1 MEDSNGDRMSRRT
14 VIGAAAA
21 SLAAGAASAE
31 PAPAP
36 PAQAP
41 PVHVKGPRVWLDF
54 DQQELDDAYDQS
66 KYAPNRDQM
75 NRRRAS
81 GSAEVRARLGAP
93 RRIAYGPTP
102 IEGVDVY
109 VAAKSDAQKSD
120 ARNAAA
126 PIAIFV
132 HGGAWRNGSAAN
144 SAYGAEPFVRAGAHF
159 AVLDFV
165 NVIESGGD
173 LMAMIDGVRRGIAA
187 VARNAA
193 SFGGDPGRIYLTGHS
208 SGAHLGG
215 CALITDWEKDHGLPK
230 DVIKGATLCSGMYD
244 LEPAR
249 LSARSHYVKFTD
261 ATEDALSTQRHLDR
275 IVCPVTVL
283 HGTLETPEFQRQTR
297 DFAAAMK
304 AAGKPIRFIVADGY
318 NHFEV
323 GETLNNPYGPF
334 GRAALEMMRLG
345 VG

>member
-1 MEDSNGDRMSRRT
+1 MEDERNGDGMSRRT

-21 SLAAGAASAE
+21 SLAAGGASAQT
-31 PAPAP
+31 PQP
-36 PAQAP
+36 
-41 PVHVKGPRVWLDF
+41 HVKGPRVWLDF

-81 GSAEVRARLGAP
+81 ISVEVRARFGAP
-93 RRIAYGPTP
+93 RRIAYGAAP

-109 VAAKSDAQKSD
+109 VAPKSAAPGSDAQRPGGQS
-120 ARNAAA
+120 AGA

-132 HGGAWRNGSAAN
+132 HGGAWRNGTAAS
-144 SAYGAEPFVRAGAHF
+144 SAYGAETFMRVGAHF

-165 NVIESGGD
+165 NVTETGGD
-173 LMAMIDGVRRGIAA
+173 LMAMISGVHRGIAA
-187 VARNAA
+187 VAKNAA
-193 SFGGDPGRIYLTGHS
+193 SFGGDPNRIYLTGHS

-261 ATEDALSTQRHLDR
+261 AVEDALSTQRHLDR

-297 DFAAAMK
+297 DFAVALK
-304 AAGKPIRFIVADGY
+304 AAGKPVRLIVADGY
-318 NHFEV
+318 NHFEI

>member
-1 MEDSNGDRMSRRT
+1 MSRRT

-31 PAPAP
+31 PAP

-41 PVHVKGPRVWLDF
+41 PAHVKGPRVWLDF

-81 GSAEVRARLGAP
+81 LSAEVRGRLGAP

-102 IEGVDVY
+102 VEGVDVY
-109 VAAKSDAQKSD
+109 VAAKSDPQKSDAQKSD
-120 ARNAAA
+120 PPKSDAQTSGA

-144 SAYGAEPFVRAGAHF
+144 SAYGAEPFVRAGADF

-193 SFGGDPGRIYLTGHS
+193 SFGGDPERIYLTAHS

-244 LEPAR
+244 LKPAR
-249 LSARSHYVKFTD
+249 LSARSNYVKFTD
-261 ATEDALSTQRHLDR
+261 AMEDALSAQRHLDR

-304 AAGKPIRFIVADGY
+304 AAGKPVRLIVGDGY
-318 NHFEV
+318 NHFEI

>member
-1 MEDSNGDRMSRRT
+1 MEDERDGDGMSRRT

-31 PAPAP
+31 
-36 PAQAP
+36 QAP
-41 PVHVKGPRVWLDF
+41 QSQPHVKGPRVWLDF

-81 GSAEVRARLGAP
+81 ISEEVRARLGAP
-93 RRIAYGPTP
+93 RRIAYGAAP

-109 VAAKSDAQKSD
+109 VAPKADVQKG
-120 ARNAAA
+120 A

-165 NVIESGGD
+165 NVTQTGGD
-173 LMAMIDGVRRGIAA
+173 LMAMISAVRRGIAA

-193 SFGGDPGRIYLTGHS
+193 SFGGDPARIYLTGHS

-215 CALITDWEKDHGLPK
+215 CALITDWEKDHDLPK
-230 DVIKGATLCSGMYD
+230 DVLKGATLCSGMYD
-244 LEPAR
+244 LKPAR
-249 LSARSHYVKFTD
+249 LSARSNYVKFTD
-261 ATEDALSTQRHLDR
+261 AMEDALSAQRHLDR
-275 IVCPVTVL
+275 IVCPVTLL
-283 HGTLETPEFQRQTR
+283 HGTLDTPEFQRQTR
-297 DFAAAMK
+297 DFAAALK
-304 AAGKPIRFIVADGY
+304 AAGKPVRLIVGQDY
-318 NHFEV
+318 NHFEL
-323 GETLNNPYGPF
+323 GETLDNPYGPF

>member
-1 MEDSNGDRMSRRT
+1 MEDECSIGDRMSRRT

-31 PAPAP
+31 PAPSGQA
-36 PAQAP
+36 AQAR
-41 PVHVKGPRVWLDF
+41 VKGPRVWLDF

-66 KYAPNRDQM
+66 KYAPNRDQL

-81 GSAEVRARLGAP
+81 LSAEVRARLGAP
-93 RRIAYGPTP
+93 RRIAYGPGP
-102 IEGVDVY
+102 VEGVDIY

-120 ARNAAA
+120 AQRPAA

-193 SFGGDPGRIYLTGHS
+193 SFGGDPDRIYLTGHS

-249 LSARSHYVKFTD
+249 LSARSNYVKFTD
-261 ATEDALSTQRHLDR
+261 AMEDALSTQRHLDR

-283 HGTLETPEFQRQTR
+283 HGTLETPEFQRQAR
-297 DFAAAMK
+297 DFAAALK
-304 AAGKPIRFIVADGY
+304 AAGKPVKFIVADGY
-318 NHFEV
+318 NHFEI